1 MRACLATVLLG
12 FAGFCWNASPALSQ
26 PLRTALVV
34 SNAKYADLPPLPR
47 CTASAAVV
55 RDALRDKGFEV
66 VERSDVRR
74 GEFDAAIGALA
85 KRTAASPP
93 SVAVLYYCGYARE
106 FNGRS
111 FLLPAAASI
120 TRDNDVLTQ
129 GLISKSLVDSLARV
143 GDSTGVVLLDGFQ
156 PPGATATGLARLAEQ
171 IQPGSFAVIGAN
183 NDAAAQ
189 GPTAAAQA
197 LRGQLTGNEVSLE
210 KFVAGMRGELA
221 KSGAGTAFFVAATG
235 RPSFLVGGKP
245 PPPPPAPAAAPQPP
259 PVAVA
264 PPPPA
269 PAPAPAA
276 SPRPAAPAPP
286 PQQVMVDED
295 RMSDQDRR
303 QVQVMLATLG
313 YYSGRID
320 ATFGPE
326 TRAAIR
332 RYQFEIKAEMTG
344 RLTAEQ
350 ATKLVNSVR

>member
-1 MRACLATVLLG
+1 MRACLVVALLG
-12 FAGFCWNASPALSQ
+12 FIGLWNASAAYSE
-26 PLRTALVV
+26 PLRTALII
-34 SNAKYADLPPLPR
+34 SNAQYADLPPLPR

-55 RDALRDKGFEV
+55 REALKSKGFEL
-66 VERSDVRR
+66 VERTDVRR

-106 FNGRS
+106 FNGRA
-111 FLLPAAASI
+111 FLLPAAANI

-129 GLISKSLVDSLARV
+129 GLIAKSLVDSVARV
-143 GDSTGVVLLDGFQ
+143 GDSSGVVLFDGFQ
-156 PPGATATGLARLAEQ
+156 PPETPATGLARLGEQ

-189 GPTAAAQA
+189 GPTPAAQA
-197 LRGQLTGNEVSLE
+197 LRGQMTGEEVSLE
-210 KFVAGMRGELA
+210 KFVAGVRAEFA
-221 KSGAGTAFFVAATG
+221 KGGAGAPFIVAATG
-235 RPSFLVGGKP
+235 GPSFLVGGKP
-245 PPPPPAPAAAPQPP
+245 S
-259 PVAVA
+259 
-264 PPPPA
+264 PA
-269 PAPAPAA
+269 PAPPAPVAAAPPPTPPPAA
-276 SPRPAAPAPP
+276 SPPPAAPAPAPP
-286 PQQVMVDED
+286 PQQAMVDED

-303 QVQVMLATLG
+303 QVQLMLATMG